1 MKYIILI
8 FVLMFSISLNA
19 QDVKKE
25 GKTIAETLKLKE
37 NVSSKEAKKLEKGKN
52 KAEKAQ
58 KRDQDRLDSA
68 TKRLKSSQK
77 KYDRL
82 KRKGKLSP
90 KQEAKW
96 LKKLEG
102 YQEDLK
108 RAKRKV

>member
-1 MKYIILI
+1 
-8 FVLMFSISLNA
+8 MFSISLNA

-37 NVSSKEAKKLEKGKN
+37 NVSSKEAKKLEKGN
-52 KAEKAQ
+52 
-58 KRDQDRLDSA
+58 QDRLDSA